1 MDELVEQMKV
11 VLGTTFAFY
20 LKAHYFHWNVE
31 GPHFPS
37 FHTFFQKIYEDA
49 FDAVDATAEEL
60 RTMGSYAPGSFVR
73 FSELSVIKDE
83 TNIPPAVSMVAKL
96 QADNDLLIEELK
108 KAQALA
114 LKHGC
119 DGLEN
124 FLQGRIDVHFKH
136 NWMLKA
142 TLKV

>member
-1 MDELVEQMKV
+1 
-11 VLGTTFAFY
+11 
-20 LKAHYFHWNVE
+20 
-31 GPHFPS
+31 
-37 FHTFFQKIYEDA
+37 
-49 FDAVDATAEEL
+49 
-60 RTMGSYAPGSFVR
+60 
-73 FSELSVIKDE
+73 
-83 TNIPPAVSMVAKL
+83 MVAKL

>member
-1 MDELVEQMKV
+1 MDELIEQMKV

-31 GPHFPS
+31 GPQFPAY
-37 FHTFFQKIYEDA
+37 HKFFQKIYEDA
-49 FDAVDATAEEL
+49 FDAVDATAEEI
-60 RTMGSYAPGSFVR
+60 RSMDSYAPGSFIR

-83 TNIPPAVSMVAKL
+83 TNIPPALSMVAKL
-96 QADNDLLIEELK
+96 QEDNEKLIKELQ
-108 KAQALA
+108 KAQELA
-114 LKHGC
+114 LKTKS

-124 FLQGRIDVHFKH
+124 FLQGRIDAHFKH

-142 TLKV
+142 TIKA

>member
-1 MDELVEQMKV
+1 MDDLIEQMKV

-31 GPHFPS
+31 GPQFPAY
-37 FHTFFQKIYEDA
+37 HKFFQKIYEDA
-49 FDAVDATAEEL
+49 FDAVDATAEEI
-60 RTMGSYAPGSFVR
+60 RTMDAYAPGSFIR
-73 FSELSVIKDE
+73 FGELSVIKDE
-83 TNIPPAVSMVAKL
+83 VNIPPAMSMVAKL
-96 QADNDLLIEELK
+96 LEDNEKLIKELE

-114 LKHGC
+114 LKNKC

-142 TLKV
+142 TLKA